1 MICKKQ
7 KYHSKKSQRRKSITA
22 TFSKSELAQQAIAV
36 AMADT
41 GVALSLRLPTTQ
53 VPLWDATTIHR
64 DPFGDVRSIRIDL
77 AGDSELETIIEA
89 LRFAADNLERIANK

>member
-1 MICKKQ
+1 MQ
-7 KYHSKKSQRRKSITA
+7 KAKVPFKEIAEKEIHNCNILKVRVGTTGYCGGDGGHGGRSFIEITDYSSTA
-22 TFSKSELAQQAIAV
+22 
-36 AMADT
+36 
-41 GVALSLRLPTTQ
+41 
-53 VPLWDATTIHR
+53 WDATTIHR